1 MSEGRMMR
9 ESGFTLI
16 ELMITL
22 VIVAIALVLGLPS
35 YYTWIANS
43 RVRVA
48 AESIQNGLQLARA
61 EAVSRN
67 ATVQVVVAADSG
79 WTLGCTNV
87 SATCPAVIET
97 RAASEGS
104 SGTTV
109 VVSNASTANTVYF
122 GGFGGSVT
130 AAAAPGPARV
140 DIDVDSSV
148 ASAAQSREL
157 RVSVFQNGSTRMCDP
172 ALGGADPRRCV
183 N

>member
-1 MSEGRMMR
+1 MMR
-9 ESGFTLI
+9 ISGFSLI
-16 ELMITL
+16 ELMIVL
-22 VIVAIALVLGLPS
+22 AIVAIALVLGLPS
-35 YYTWIANS
+35 YSTWIANS

-67 ATVQVVVAADSG
+67 TTVQFVVTGDSG
-79 WTLGCTNV
+79 WTVGCTNV
-87 SATCPAVIET
+87 SATCPAVIQA

-109 VVSNASTANTVYF
+109 AVTNASTANTVYF
-122 GGFGGSVT
+122 GGFGSSTT
-130 AAAAPGPARV
+130 AAAAPGPAQV

-148 ASAAQSREL
+148 LSNAQSREL

-172 ALGGADPRRCV
+172 ALGGTDPRRCV